1 MKSFKNFLEKVQKE
15 DVELD
20 EAITM
25 SERGV
30 LKAIQIAKE
39 MGGNMTGA
47 VRKIE
52 KMKKGLS
59 DHPKVQAALRLAN
72 ESVKEEVEQVQEAL
86 PDHLK
91 KILDKKGNID
101 PRKVPRAKKSSA
113 KVTDVTPKGYGPK
126 EEVELDE
133 DTTMQLMRKLLLAPK
148 MKKMV
153 RFYLDWR
160 RDNPGKGNMG
170 VQKVIQMMGLNPR
183 DGNQLIDTLNDLI
196 KQGKLPKHLALNPGG
211 LKEEQ
216 WGSDNP
222 YKKYKND
229 PDRLKRIL
237 KKHQEAEGSMR
248 NRIRKFVGSAPS
260 GLKDELRDI
269 EKRIKQI
276 QDVMRESV
284 ELDELSPVTKIKAA
298 IARGVRGPSKKA
310 TPAWAR
316 ETGKAAKELKKKAA
330 HAAEYEKKKKAVQQ
344 KRIRGEEVELEE
356 KLKVSDGLGAWISDF
371 QDSDAPQFKNAD
383 SKKRRDMAIAAFTA
397 AGGKLEGTF
406 WGSLLDAMNEGS
418 ETWEAGY
425 ERRVVKTTKPEHKE
439 KGYNWRIK
447 GKDRPEISIKLYKEK
462 PSQAE
467 FNKQMKRVA
476 GHEFGG

>member
-1 MKSFKNFLEKVQKE
+1 MKSFKNFLDEKLKVSDGLGAWITDFQDSDAPQFKNADSKKRRDMAIAAFTAAGGKLEGTFWGKILEESDRRITDIDVEQAKRDLEHAKLKKAKEKVQKE
-15 DVELD
+15 D
-20 EAITM
+20 
-25 SERGV
+25 
-30 LKAIQIAKE
+30 
-39 MGGNMTGA
+39 
-47 VRKIE
+47 
-52 KMKKGLS
+52 
-59 DHPKVQAALRLAN
+59 
-72 ESVKEEVEQVQEAL
+72 
-86 PDHLK
+86 
-91 KILDKKGNID
+91 
-101 PRKVPRAKKSSA
+101 
-113 KVTDVTPKGYGPK
+113 
-126 EEVELDE
+126 VELDE
-133 DTTMQLMRKLLLAPK
+133 DTTMQLMRRLLLAPK

-229 PDRLKRIL
+229 PDRLRRIL
-237 KKHQEAEGSMR
+237 KKNQEAEGSMR

-276 QDVMRESV
+276 KDVMRE
-284 ELDELSPVTKIKAA
+284 EAEQIDEISRKLARKAA
-298 IARGVRGPSKKA
+298 ASSAAKNFEYGSSAYGPDADKEMDRLDKKA
-310 TPAWAR
+310 DKAR
-316 ETGKAAKELKKKAA
+316 AHVQKRQGSKGLKKVDRMTGKLIYGKSRAF
-330 HAAEYEKKKKAVQQ
+330 
-344 KRIRGEEVELEE
+344 EEVELEE
-356 KLKVSDGLGAWISDF
+356 
-371 QDSDAPQFKNAD
+371 
-383 SKKRRDMAIAAFTA
+383 
-397 AGGKLEGTF
+397 
-406 WGSLLDAMNEGS
+406 GS
-418 ETWEAGY
+418 ESWEDGY
-425 ERRVVKTTKPEHKE
+425 KRRVVKTTKPEHKE

>member
-1 MKSFKNFLEKVQKE
+1 MKSFKNFLDEKLKVSERRITDIDVEQAKRDLEHAKLKKAKEKVQKE
-15 DVELD
+15 EVELDEISHKLARKAAASSAAKNFEYGSSAYGPDADKEMDRLDKKADKARAHVQKRQGSKGLKKVDRMTGKLIYGKSRAFEEVELD
-20 EAITM
+20 EADTY
-25 SERGV
+25 
-30 LKAIQIAKE
+30 AIYKKGKVFDTFRSKE
-39 MGGNMTGA
+39 DAHDSLDSMGLSPISKKDYR
-47 VRKIE
+47 VRK
-52 KMKKGLS
+52 L
-59 DHPKVQAALRLAN
+59 PAN
-72 ESVKEEVEQVQEAL
+72 HKNNWSM
-86 PDHLK
+86 
-91 KILDKKGNID
+91 
-101 PRKVPRAKKSSA
+101 
-113 KVTDVTPKGYGPK
+113 K

-133 DTTMQLMRKLLLAPK
+133 DTTMQLMRRLILAPK

-229 PDRLKRIL
+229 PDRLRRIL
-237 KKHQEAEGSMR
+237 KKNQEAEGSMR

-276 QDVMRESV
+276 KDVMRESV

-316 ETGKAAKELKKKAA
+316 ETGSAAKKLKKRAA
-330 HAAEYEKKKKAVQQ
+330 DTAEYEKKKKAVQQ
-344 KRIRGEEVELEE
+344 KRI
-356 KLKVSDGLGAWISDF
+356 
-371 QDSDAPQFKNAD
+371 
-383 SKKRRDMAIAAFTA
+383 
-397 AGGKLEGTF
+397 GG
-406 WGSLLDAMNEGS
+406 S
-418 ETWEAGY
+418 
-425 ERRVVKTTKPEHKE
+425 
-439 KGYNWRIK
+439 
-447 GKDRPEISIKLYKEK
+447 
-462 PSQAE
+462 
-467 FNKQMKRVA
+467 
-476 GHEFGG
+476 